1 MTSALMKLWVDPLSR
16 NVRSL
21 WPWSARHG
29 SPCAMCIRMEDII
42 FFCFGINLG
51 GFDLI
56 LGVDYLRTLSP
67 ILWDFEDLYMS
78 LWWANRRV
86 L

>member
-1 MTSALMKLWVDPLSR
+1 
-16 NVRSL
+16 
-21 WPWSARHG
+21 
-29 SPCAMCIRMEDII
+29 MCIRMEDII